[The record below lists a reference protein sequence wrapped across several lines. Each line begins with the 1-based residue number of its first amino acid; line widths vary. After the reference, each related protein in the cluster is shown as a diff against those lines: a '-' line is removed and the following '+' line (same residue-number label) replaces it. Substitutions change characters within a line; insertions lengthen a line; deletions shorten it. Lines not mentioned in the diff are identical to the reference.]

1 MIYDYVVVGSGLTG
15 LIIANR
21 LSQETD
27 KVLLL
32 ESSDQVGGWLSKP
45 HLPFYP
51 STESSIRALQNLE
64 NLLGLKIIG
73 DTVESMP
80 ITFDSGE
87 LKPFM
92 GFGDKAPDFYDEVAF
107 YCAPQSTQLKLNPSD
122 WISQLEKSFKGTIA
136 TKSIVTRFQVENNQV
151 QNVLVNGTKKIQGR
165 NFIFCGD
172 IKDLER
178 LIPHDFNG
186 PKIRTKISKTKT
198 WSRVTLVIDHKTEV
212 TNSDQLHILIGSAQD
227 EVVTCVG
234 KFENNQSLWT
244 TFVADEEAE
253 DPEIT
258 AQALKR
264 IKRQIK
270 RAYPDSFPDGIS
282 EKIVVQSG
290 FGGHFDIKLNAN
302 QTWTDLE
309 NLWMGSAGFQTDRNL
324 IGALKQSWLVL
335 ASLGFSINDNITSE
349 IPEISPLV

>member
-32 ESSDQVGGWLSKP
+32 ESGDHAGGWLCRP

-51 STESSIRALQNLE
+51 ASESSTRSLQNLE
-64 NLLGLKIIG
+64 NLLGMKIFG
-73 DTVESMP
+73 DATESMP
-80 ITFDSGE
+80 VTFDSGE
-87 LKPFM
+87 FKPFM

-107 YCAPQSTQLKLNPSD
+107 YCAPQMLQLKLTPTE
-122 WISQLEKSFKGTIA
+122 WIAQLINNFKGTVA
-136 TKSIVTRFQVENNQV
+136 TKSIVTRFQVENGQV

-186 PKIRTKISKTKT
+186 PKVRTKISKTKT
-198 WSRVTLVIDHKTEV
+198 WSRVTLIIDHKTKV
-212 TNSDQLHILIGSAQD
+212 TDSEQLHILMGTAQD
-227 EVVTCVG
+227 EIVTCVG
-234 KFENNQSLWT
+234 KFNNNQSLWT

-258 AQALKR
+258 AHALKR
-264 IKRQIK
+264 VKRQIK
-270 RAYPDSFPDGIS
+270 RAYPDSFPEGIT

-302 QTWTDLE
+302 QTWPDLE
-309 NLWMGSAGFQTDRNL
+309 NLWMGSAAFQVDRNL

-335 ASLGFSINDNITSE
+335 ASLGFSVSE
-349 IPEISPLV
+349 NFSTEIVETNPPA

>member
-15 LIIANR
+15 LIIATR
-21 LSQETD
+21 LSQETE

-32 ESSDQVGGWLSKP
+32 ESSDQVGGWLGRS
-45 HLPFYP
+45 HLPFFP
-51 STESSIRALQNLE
+51 ATESSIRSLENLE
-64 NLLGLKIIG
+64 NLIGMKIVG
-73 DTVESMP
+73 DTVESIP
-80 ITFDSGE
+80 VTFDSGE
-87 LKPFM
+87 FKPFM
-92 GFGDKAPDFYDEVAF
+92 GFGDKTPEFYDEMAY
-107 YCAPQSTQLKLNPSD
+107 YCAPQALQLKLNPSE
-122 WISQLEKSFKGTIA
+122 WIAQLQKNFKGTIA
-136 TKSIVTRFQVENNQV
+136 TKSIVTRFQVENSQV
-151 QNVLVNGTKKIQGR
+151 QNVLINGTKKVHGR

-186 PKIRTKISKTKT
+186 PKVRTKISKTKT
-198 WSRVTLVIDHKTEV
+198 WSRVTLVIDHKLTV
-212 TNSDQLHILIGSAQD
+212 TDSDQLHILIGTAQD

-234 KFENNQSLWT
+234 RFENQQSLWT
-244 TFVADEEAE
+244 TFVSDEEAE

-270 RAYPDSFPDGIS
+270 RAYPDSFPEGFS

-290 FGGHFDIKLNAN
+290 FGGHFDLKLNAN

-309 NLWMGSAGFQTDRNL
+309 NLWMGSAGFQADRNL
-324 IGALKQSWLVL
+324 VGALKQSWLVL
-335 ASLGFSINDNITSE
+335 ASLGFSVSNFTSVDL
-349 IPEISPLV
+349 PESNPLV

>member
-1 MIYDYVVVGSGLTG
+1 MIYDYVVIGSGLTG

-32 ESSDQVGGWLSKP
+32 ESGDHPGGWLSRP

-51 STESSIRALQNLE
+51 ASESSIRSLQNLE
-64 NLLGLKIIG
+64 NLLGMKIFG
-73 DTVESMP
+73 NTVESMP

-87 LKPFM
+87 FKPFM

-107 YCAPQSTQLKLNPSD
+107 YCAPQMLQLKLTPAE
-122 WISQLEKSFKGTIA
+122 WITQLINSFKGTVT
-136 TKSIVTRFQVENNQV
+136 TKSIVTRFQVENDQI

-198 WSRVTLVIDHKTEV
+198 WSRVTLVIDHKTKV
-212 TNSDQLHILIGSAQD
+212 TESDQLHILMGTSQD

-270 RAYPDSFPDGIS
+270 RAYPDSFPEGIT

-290 FGGHFDIKLNAN
+290 FGGYFDIKLNAN
-302 QTWTDLE
+302 QTWPDLE
-309 NLWMGSAGFQTDRNL
+309 NLWMGSAGFQMDRNI

-335 ASLGFSINDNITSE
+335 TSLGFVITEDASIEASE
-349 IPEISPLV
+349 ENLLA

>member
-21 LSQETD
+21 LSQETE

-32 ESSDQVGGWLSKP
+32 ESGDHVGGWLSRP

-51 STESSIRALQNLE
+51 ATESSLRALHNLE
-64 NLLGLKIIG
+64 NLLGMKIQG
-73 DTVESMP
+73 ETFESTP
-80 ITFDSGE
+80 VTFDSGE

-92 GFGDKAPDFYDEVAF
+92 GFGDKTPDFYDEVAY
-107 YCAPQSTQLKLNPSD
+107 YCVPQNTQLKLNPNE
-122 WISQLEKSFKGTIA
+122 WVEQLKNTFKGTVA
-136 TKSIVTRFQVENNQV
+136 TKSIVTRFQVENGQV
-151 QNVLVNGTKKIQGR
+151 QNVLVNGTKKIQGH

-186 PKIRTKISKTKT
+186 PKVRTKISKTKT
-198 WSRVTLVIDHKTEV
+198 WSRATLVIDHKTQV
-212 TNSDQLHILIGSAQD
+212 TDSNQLHILMGTAQD
-227 EVVTCVG
+227 EIVTCVG
-234 KFENNQSLWT
+234 RFENTQSLWT

-270 RAYPDSFPDGIS
+270 RAYPDSFPDGLS

-290 FGGHFDIKLNAN
+290 FGGYFDIKLNAN
-302 QTWTDLE
+302 QTWPDLN
-309 NLWMGSAGFQTDRNL
+309 NLWMGSPGFQSDRNL

-335 ASLGFSINDNITSE
+335 ASLGFSISDAPTH
-349 IPEISPLV
+349 EISEVTPPA

>member
-1 MIYDYVVVGSGLTG
+1 MIYDYVIVGSGLTG

-21 LSQETD
+21 LSQETE
-27 KVLLL
+27 KVILL
-32 ESSDQVGGWLSKP
+32 ESGDHIGGWLSRP

-51 STESSIRALQNLE
+51 STQSSIRCLQNLE
-64 NLLGLKIIG
+64 SLLNLKIIG
-73 DTVESMP
+73 ETVESSP
-80 ITFDSGE
+80 VTFDSGE

-92 GFGDKAPDFYDEVAF
+92 GFGDKAPDFYDEAAYF
-107 YCAPQSTQLKLNPSD
+107 CLPQSVQLKLKPSE
-122 WISQLEKSFKGTIA
+122 WIEQLKNSFKGTTS
-136 TKSIVTRFQVENNQV
+136 TKSIVTRFQVENGQV
-151 QNVLVNGTKKIQGR
+151 QNVLVNGTKKIQGK

-186 PKIRTKISKTKT
+186 PKVRTKISKTKT
-198 WSRVTLVIDHKTEV
+198 WSRATLVIDHKVPV
-212 TNSDQLHILIGSAQD
+212 TDSTQLHVLMGTSQD
-227 EVVTCVG
+227 EIVTCLG
-234 KFENNQSLWT
+234 SFENTQSLWT

-270 RAYPDSFPDGIS
+270 RAYPESFPDGIS

-290 FGGHFDIKLNAN
+290 FGGHFDVKLNAN
-302 QTWTDLE
+302 QTWPDLE
-309 NLWMGSAGFQTDRNL
+309 NLWMGSSGFQTDRNL
-324 IGALKQSWLVL
+324 LGALKQSWLVL
-335 ASLGFSINDNITSE
+335 ASLGFSVSE
-349 IPEISPLV
+349 DYFEEPNFTVKEI